1 MKTAR
6 IVVITGLSGSGRTT
20 VSRALEDIGY
30 FCVDNLPIRLLTAFL
45 EIQLAS
51 ATEIA
56 KVAFVMDTRE
66 REFVEKFPEIYKQLG
81 QRVFS
86 IEILFL
92 DAKDEALLRRF
103 SETRRPHPL
112 AESGSVIDGIKKE
125 RNLLEPVRHLAHHVL
140 DTSEYNIHELRKKV
154 QEIFSQ
160 AVVGRLVMTIESF
173 GYKYGI
179 PANSDIV
186 FDARFLP
193 NPYFV
198 EGLRDKS
205 GLENEIA
212 EYVMK
217 YDEARNFVDKIGEL
231 MRFLIPL
238 YEREGKTYLTVA
250 IGCTGGRHRSVVIA
264 EKLAER
270 IRESGYSVSV
280 EHRDLERG

>member
-1 MKTAR
+1 MKATR
-6 IVVITGLSGSGRTT
+6 IIVITGLSGSGRTT

-30 FCVDNLPIRLLTAFL
+30 FCVDNLPIRLLNAFL

-51 ATEIA
+51 ATEIT

-66 REFVEKFPEIYKQLG
+66 REFVDKFPEIYNQLKQRG
-81 QRVFS
+81 FD

-125 RNLLEPVRHLAHHVL
+125 RELLEPVRQLAHYVI
-140 DTSEYNIHELRKKV
+140 DTSEYNIHELRRKV

-160 AVVGRLVMTIESF
+160 ATTRKLVITIESF

-179 PANSDIV
+179 PADSDIV
-186 FDARFLP
+186 LDVRFLP

-198 EGLRDKS
+198 EGLRNKS
-205 GLENEIA
+205 GLDEEIIQ
-212 EYVMK
+212 YVMK
-217 YDEARNFVDKIGEL
+217 YDEAKSFTEKLEEL
-231 MRFLIPL
+231 LKFLIPL
-238 YEREGKTYLTVA
+238 FEREGKAYLTVA
-250 IGCTGGRHRSVVIA
+250 IGCTGGRHRSVVVA
-264 EKLAER
+264 EKLAEMMR
-270 IRESGYSVSV
+270 KNGYSVSV